1 MSILYGDDPLTADH
15 EDSFGRDKIVS
26 RIVSSL
32 NVLRHRTPSA
42 VAALVGPWGS
52 GKTTLLN
59 QVEVALATSDDWRVA
74 KYNPWS
80 YSSLDAAVPGFFLEI
95 RAALPDDMKDAG
107 TREVIG
113 GWISRLAPLG
123 SFGGLAGADLS
134 GPAQL
139 IADLVTGDR
148 SPEKLRSKAE
158 ELLRDLPTPIL
169 MLIDDLDRLGPDE
182 LLMTF
187 KLVRLLGRLPN
198 VYYLLSYDEK
208 TLQDVLMRT
217 GLVANEKSRAR
228 EYMEKMIQLRLDIPT
243 MLPEDRLSLV
253 NAVLQEVL
261 TNHSLELSDQ
271 DTKRMSQA
279 WEKCLELYINQPRAA
294 KRLFTQV
301 DATWNDVAGEVD
313 FVDFVLMTF
322 IRTFEPAVYD
332 LVEMHADEL
341 LSTAGGLW
349 SFMQKET
356 PTQRW
361 DRWLHN
367 VRETGAQYPNAV
379 ADLLAELFV
388 PLRSA
393 KNNMEYGSA
402 SKADISNRK
411 GVGHPDYFYRYTQ
424 TGVPRNDIAESTII
438 ECLRELRECRP
449 GSAVAAVESKLA
461 QNAPLVVSKIMRHGA
476 GSNLPVAGLMQI
488 LGRKY
493 EAIGF
498 SESGVLT
505 QRPSW
510 EALGLAQHLLSAVPE
525 DALSIIRTTCETPS
539 GLTLVSD
546 LLRQQLLETSEGEQ
560 PPGWI
565 AEANAHLVQQI
576 TSQLESLDE
585 AAADTDFERAFR
597 NIYALRDL
605 TSAAYVRD
613 IVWRLIDSGLRWDV
627 VDVLATLLHMGHGSD
642 GDNEW
647 RTVGDFE
654 AETID
659 SILGVERV
667 ADVLGESL
675 NPAGSSELAPR
686 FDHPPTLSERR
697 SFALA
702 SFSRVL
708 RSFRQ
713 QQE

>member
-15 EDSFGRDKIVS
+15 EDSFGREKIVG

-32 NVLRHRTPSA
+32 NVVRHRTPSA

-59 QVEVALATSDDWRVA
+59 QVEAALATSGEWQVA

-80 YSSLDAAVPGFFLEI
+80 YSSLESAIPAFFSEI
-95 RAALPDDMKDAG
+95 RAALPENTKDSGA
-107 TREVIG
+107 REAIG

-123 SFGGLAGADLS
+123 SFGSLVGADMS
-134 GPAQL
+134 GPVQL
-139 IADLVTGDR
+139 FADLVTGDR
-148 SPEKLRSKAE
+148 SPENLRSQAE
-158 ELLRDLPTPIL
+158 ELLRGLGTPIL

-243 MLPEDRLSLV
+243 MLPDDRLSLV

-261 TNHSLELSDQ
+261 TSHGLTLSDQ
-271 DTKRMSQA
+271 DTKRMSQSWGA
-279 WEKCLELYINQPRAA
+279 CLDRYINQPRAA

-301 DATWNDVAGEVD
+301 DATWGDVAGEVD

-322 IRTFEPAVYD
+322 IRTFEPSIYD
-332 LVEMHADEL
+332 LVEEHADEL
-341 LSTAGGLW
+341 LSSAGGLW
-349 SFMQKET
+349 PFKPKET
-356 PTQRW
+356 HPERW
-361 DRWLHN
+361 ERWLGY
-367 VRETGAQYPNAV
+367 VRKAGAQHPNAV
-379 ADLLAELFV
+379 GDLLAELFV

-402 SKADISNRK
+402 SKADIANRK

-424 TGVPRNDIAESTII
+424 TGVPRNDIAESTIL
-438 ECLRELRECRP
+438 ECLRELRDSRP
-449 GSAVAAVESKLA
+449 GGAVAAVETKLV
-461 QNAPLVVSKIMRHGA
+461 QDAPLVVSKIMRHGV
-476 GSNLPVAGLMQI
+476 GSNLPVAGLMRL
-488 LGRKY
+488 LGRNY
-493 EAIGF
+493 EAIGTNETGF
-498 SESGVLT
+498 LAH
-505 QRPSW
+505 RPSRA
-510 EALGLAQHLLSAVPE
+510 ALDLAQHLISSVPE
-525 DALSIIRTTCETPS
+525 EAISIVRTTCETPS
-539 GLTLVSD
+539 GLTLISD
-546 LLRQQLLETSEGEQ
+546 LLRQQLRHTSDGERQ
-560 PPGWI
+560 AAWI
-565 AEANAHLVQQI
+565 QEAGLHVAQQI
-576 TSQLESLDE
+576 ASQLESLDE
-585 AAADTDFERAFR
+585 APDTDFERAFR

-605 TSAAYVRD
+605 TSESHVRD
-613 IVWRLIDSGLRWDV
+613 ILWGLIRSRRRWDV
-627 VDVLATLLHMGHGSD
+627 VDVLAAMLPLGYGSD

-647 RTVGDFE
+647 RRVGDLE
-654 AETID
+654 AETVD
-659 SILGVERV
+659 SILGIENV
-667 ADVLGESL
+667 ADLLGESL
-675 NPAGSSELAPR
+675 TSASVDEFDPR
-686 FDHPPTLSERR
+686 FDHSPTLSERKP
-697 SFALA
+697 FAVA
-702 SFSRVL
+702 SFIRIL